1 MYARKLP
8 NGDLLVPVRAESEDG
23 TLGDALA
30 VLDPSHPD
38 YAAWLPFVRG
48 EAGDDERPPVTP

>member
-1 MYARKLP
+1 MYARQLP

-30 VLDPSHPD
+30 VIAAAHPD

-48 EAGDDERPPVTP
+48 EATDDERPPFTP

>member
-23 TLGDALA
+23 VLGDALA
-30 VLDPSHPD
+30 VLDPNHPD

-48 EAGDDERPPVTP
+48 EAGDDERPTFTP

>member
-30 VLDPSHPD
+30 AIGPSHPD

-48 EAGDDERPPVTP
+48 EARDDERPPFTP